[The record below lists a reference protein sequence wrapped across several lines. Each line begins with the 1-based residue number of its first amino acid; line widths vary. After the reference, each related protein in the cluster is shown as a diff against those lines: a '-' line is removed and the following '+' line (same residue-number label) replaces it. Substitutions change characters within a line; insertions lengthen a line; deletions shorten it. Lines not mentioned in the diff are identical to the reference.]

1 MFVSRFWTLLLALAA
16 GVLLAVVLLA
26 KDQLNRE
33 REENATAILFK
44 ELDKTDIA
52 LNLQARK
59 RLDVLLAVAVDS
71 DIRKILTDVSKDAG
85 KAEKHR
91 QQLLTVLRAR
101 NKDLKQYA
109 ADMLIAVDI
118 RGDVVVQVG
127 KNQRDH
133 GHNIG
138 GFPVVDS
145 ALRGYVR
152 DDMWKI
158 DNEVFM
164 IAARPVI
171 NNSRYVGAVVHAMKI
186 SDKFASEISPR
197 VQLGFFAGNLVI
209 AVGTPKKA
217 EGTKHAQGAYIGQ
230 PLDTVLAD
238 KQFKEKGYSEVQKI
252 STTDGDFMAIYS
264 TTRGEAASNDVGF
277 VIVTPIELMADAT
290 SFYNQAGTQDLN
302 NLPRGL
308 IITVILL
315 AILFGWGWNYLEAE
329 RPVATLLKN
338 IQALESP
345 DAKDQLN
352 VYRFRRR
359 MRNVASAINKVM
371 DIKTKAILEAA
382 GSSSKSIDSILG
394 NQQPGRL
401 SSASFKFA
409 EASVSDIPDAP
420 PPPGA
425 AQQKE
430 TPAAPAP
437 PGGGRAPIPPTPPSG
452 SKKPPMPP
460 PAPAAAMSPE
470 DELAYFKKTHSD
482 FVALKQKLGEPVDQL
497 TFERFEVTLKKNRD
511 TLIARYGCKSV
522 TFNVYEKDGKASLK
536 ATPVK

>member
-1 MFVSRFWTLLLALAA
+1 MFVSRFWTLLLALAVGA
-16 GVLLAVVLLA
+16 LLSVVLLA
-26 KDQLNRE
+26 KNHINRE

-52 LNLQARK
+52 LNLHARK
-59 RLDVLLAVAVDS
+59 RLDVLLAVAVDV
-71 DIRKILTDVSKDAG
+71 DVRKILADVSKDAE

-91 QQLLTVLRAR
+91 QKLLTVLRER
-101 NKDLKQYA
+101 NKELKQYA
-109 ADMLIAVDI
+109 ADMLIAVDM

-127 KNQRDH
+127 KNQRNH

-158 DNEVFM
+158 DNEVYM

-171 NNSRYVGAVVHAMKI
+171 NNSRYVGAVVHAMKL
-186 SDKFASEISPR
+186 SNNFASEISPR

-230 PLDTVLAD
+230 PLDSVLSD
-238 KQFKEKGYSEVQKI
+238 KQFREKGYSQVQKI
-252 STTDGDFMAIYS
+252 STQDGDFLAIYS
-264 TTRGEAASNDVGF
+264 NTRGEASSNDVGF

-290 SFYNQAGTQDLN
+290 SFYNQAGTQDIN
-302 NLPRGL
+302 NLPRGM
-308 IITVILL
+308 IITGILL

-329 RPVATLLKN
+329 RPVGRLMKN
-338 IQALESP
+338 IKALETA

-425 AQQKE
+425 APQKAP
-430 TPAAPAP
+430 PAAPIP

-470 DELAYFKKTHSD
+470 EELAYFKKTHSD

-522 TFNVYEKDGKASLK
+522 TFKVHEKDGKASLK